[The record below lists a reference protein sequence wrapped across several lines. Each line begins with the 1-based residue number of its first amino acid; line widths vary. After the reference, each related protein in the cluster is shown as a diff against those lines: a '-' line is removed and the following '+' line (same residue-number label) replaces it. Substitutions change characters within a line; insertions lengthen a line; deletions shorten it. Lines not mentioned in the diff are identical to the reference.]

1 MNIFDK
7 IAQEYD
13 APHRVALAE
22 IINKKIQDSVGD
34 LTGKTAMD
42 YGCGTGLIGLNL
54 AEKARKVLLVD
65 PSSKMIEVTQTK
77 IKENQL
83 KNVSAK
89 VGTTESLDLK
99 TNSDLI
105 VMSLVMLHVPDTKN
119 LLTGLYQALKPNGR
133 LLIVDF
139 DKNPN
144 VYHERV
150 HNGFEHDALITLAKE
165 IGFQNISIDNFY
177 HGRNIFMKQD
187 ATMFLFSGEK
197 VY

>member
-7 IAQEYD
+7 VAQQYD
-13 APHRVALAE
+13 APHRVALSE

-34 LTGKTAMD
+34 LTGKTVMD
-42 YGCGTGLIGLNL
+42 YGCGTGLIGLPL
-54 AEKARKVLLVD
+54 AEKAEELVLVD

-83 KNVSAK
+83 ENANTK
-89 VGTTESLDLK
+89 VGTIKTLDLK
-99 TNSDLI
+99 TSSDLI
-105 VMSLVMLHVPDTKN
+105 VMSLVMLHVPDTKE

-144 VYHERV
+144 VYHEQV
-150 HNGFEHDALITLAKE
+150 HNGFEHNVLKNLAEK
-165 IGFQNISIDNFY
+165 IGFKNISIDNFY
-177 HGRNIFMKQD
+177 HGNNIFMQQD
-187 ATMFLFSGEK
+187 ATMFLLSGEK